1 MEERSIG
8 ELKEGVEA
16 WAKAVGIYG
25 GDFLPQFKKFR
36 EEVEEF
42 SSELVEEDNGFTA
55 KETIDQDAMEKELG
69 DVAVTL
75 LLLPPKLGT
84 TFEVCLGKALDK
96 IMKRVGKGKV
106 IDGTFVKEEDFKK
119 LSSPQLIY
127 EDDNRRSYE

>member
-8 ELKEGVEA
+8 ELKDGVEA

-42 SSELVEEDNGFTA
+42 SNELFEDFEEFKV
-55 KETIDQDAMEKELG
+55 KETIDKDAMEQELG

-75 LLLPPKLGT
+75 LLLPAKLGT
-84 TFEVCLGKALDK
+84 DFETCLGKALDK

-106 IDGTFVKEEDFKK
+106 IDGEFVKEENLRKF
-119 LSSPQLIY
+119 SSPQLIY
-127 EDDNRRSYE
+127 EDDNRRSHE

>member
-8 ELKEGVEA
+8 ELKDGVEA

-42 SSELVEEDNGFTA
+42 SNELFEDFEEFKV
-55 KETIDQDAMEKELG
+55 KETIDKDAMEQELG

-75 LLLPPKLGT
+75 LLLPAKLGT
-84 TFEVCLGKALDK
+84 DFETCLGKALDK
-96 IMKRVGKGKV
+96 ITKRIGKGKV
-106 IDGTFVKEEDFKK
+106 VNGTFVKEEDLKK
-119 LSSPQLIY
+119 SSSPQLIY